1 MQKQLFKKK
10 FISNFSFLPTQS
22 QIDAIEAL
30 SGFLSE
36 SGAQSLFILRGYAG
50 TGKTTLMRSFVQT
63 LYEFNIKTV
72 LLAPTGRAAKVL
84 SNYVGL
90 PSYTIHK
97 KIYRQ
102 SRFQD
107 GFGSFNL
114 NDNLHKNTIFIVD
127 EASMISNESSGNSVF
142 GTGRLLDDLI
152 SYVYGGDNC
161 RLVLL
166 GDTAQLPPVET
177 SLSPA
182 LDKGELAG
190 YASEVWETVLT
201 DVLRQ
206 EENSGILANAT
217 KLREM
222 LDQDEELSGFPIIDI
237 DDYTDIRRISGGDLI
252 EEINYCYDNYGLEET
267 LIITRSNKRA
277 NLYNQGIRNTVLHKE
292 EELAPGD
299 FLLIVKNN
307 YHWIKEHEEISFIA
321 NGDIAKVIR
330 IKKYH
335 ELYGL
340 RFADITCE
348 LTDYRNVEIDTR
360 VILDTIHSEGP
371 GLNHEQQELFYSAV
385 MEDYQDISVKRK
397 RYEALRSDEFYNS
410 LQIKFAYAM
419 TCHKAQGGQWK
430 AVFVDLG
437 YFTEEHLS
445 RDFLRW
451 LYTAFT
457 RATERLYLVN
467 FPKEFFKY

>member
-1 MQKQLFKKK
+1 MQKQLFKKN
-10 FISNFSFLPTQS
+10 FLSNFSFIPTPS
-22 QIDAIEAL
+22 QLDAIEAL
-30 SGFLSE
+30 SCFLAD
-36 SGAQSLFILRGYAG
+36 SGAQSLFLLRGYAG

-63 LYEFNIKTV
+63 LSEFNIKAV

-84 SNYVGL
+84 SIYVGL

-114 NDNLHKNTIFIVD
+114 NDNLHKNTIFLVD
-127 EASMISNESSGNSVF
+127 EASMISNESTGNSVF

-152 SYVYGGDNC
+152 NYVDGGDNC

-182 LDKGELAG
+182 LDKGVLSG

-206 EENSGILANAT
+206 EESSGILANAT
-217 KLREM
+217 KLREL
-222 LDQDEELSGFPIIDI
+222 LDLEEDISKFPVIDVDGF
-237 DDYTDIRRISGGDLI
+237 TDVRRISGGDLI
-252 EEINYCYDNYGLEET
+252 EEINHCYDYYGLEET

-292 EELAPGD
+292 EELAHGD
-299 FLLIVKNN
+299 FLLIMKNN

-321 NGDIAKVIR
+321 NGDIARVIR

-335 ELYGL
+335 ELFGL

-360 VILDTIHSEGP
+360 VILDTINSEGP
-371 GLNHEQQELFYSAV
+371 GLKPEQQEQFYNAV
-385 MEDYQDISVKRK
+385 MEDYKDITVKRK
-397 RYEALRSDEFYNS
+397 RYDALRSDEFYNA

-437 YFTEEHLS
+437 YITEEHMS
-445 RDFLRW
+445 RDFVRW

-467 FPKEFFKY
+467 FPKDFFN